1 MFEMDPDMKSTSSV
15 FRSVPAALT
24 LSLVLAACSGNDP
37 AKLTQSAKDYMAK
50 SDHAAAIIQLK
61 NALQAQ
67 PNMAE
72 ARFLLAKALLATGDV
87 TGAQTELK
95 KAQDA
100 GYAKDQIVPLM
111 ARVMLNLGEH
121 KKLTETYAQ
130 TRLPD
135 PAAQAEL
142 STVLA
147 GAWLAQ
153 GQADQAQASLA
164 DALKLQANHVP
175 ALILKARMTAS
186 GKDFDGALGQI
197 EQILKV
203 APQSEEAYKLQGD
216 IQLLGKQL
224 PDAALASYR
233 QAVKVK
239 PTYKDAQASIVR
251 VLMAQNKLPEASTE
265 LDALKKMAASAPYTL
280 YLQAQLALKK
290 QDLKGAREAAQL
302 LLRAT
307 PNSSQALELA
317 GTIEAQSNSPVQ
329 AESMLSKALASS
341 PDLKLARRMLVMT
354 YLRLGQ
360 VDKAIAT
367 LPANLNEIDNDP
379 ALLSVAG
386 QAYMIH
392 GDQEKAQR
400 YFAKAS
406 ALDPK
411 DPLKRTSLA
420 VSKLAAGQTDAGF
433 SDLQD
438 IAASDSGVVA
448 DMAMINVLAR
458 QGKLDEALKAI
469 GQMEKKRPAED
480 PIPSHLRAQVLMK
493 KGDVAGGRKA
503 LERALEISPNFFPA
517 VVLLS
522 ELDLAQKQPEAA
534 QKRFEA
540 LLARKPDSAQAI
552 LGLARVKTLRGADKE
567 EIAGLLRKAVEVA
580 PNELLPRQILVA
592 HHLRNQEPKVAL
604 TAAQNAVAALPKSAE
619 LLDSLGQA
627 QVAAKEFNQAVSTY
641 GKMAAM
647 QPQAT
652 LPHLRMAGVYMANKD
667 PAGAAQSLRKA
678 LEIQPNL
685 LAAQQGLTELAVR
698 GNRVPDALSM
708 VKEIQKQR
716 PQEAVGYALEG
727 EVQAAAQNWTA
738 AIPAYDKAL
747 KLAPN
752 ASDLAIKLHSVQLLA
767 QKKREADALAASWLS
782 KHPKDLKFTLY
793 MGDRAVASNDLN
805 AAAGHYQKALDLQP
819 NSPLTLNNLAWVAGK
834 LGRKD
839 ALSLVEKAD
848 QLAPNNPAILD
859 TWAMLLAS
867 QKNFDKAL
875 ETQKRVVQLQ
885 PDAPVYKLNLA
896 QIQIQAGDKAGAKS
910 NLQALKQLGGK
921 FNRQAEVD
929 KMLQTL

>member
-1 MFEMDPDMKSTSSV
+1 MKSTSSV

-37 AKLTQSAKDYMAK
+37 AKLTQSAKDYMAQ

-67 PNMAE
+67 PNLAE

-265 LDALKKMAASAPYTL
+265 LDALKKMAATAPYTL

>member
-1 MFEMDPDMKSTSSV
+1 MKPTSSV

-61 NALQAQ
+61 NALQAK
-67 PNMAE
+67 PDLAE
-72 ARFLLAKALLATGDV
+72 ARFLLAKALLATGDAS
-87 TGAQTELK
+87 GAQTELK

-100 GYAKDQIVPLM
+100 GYAKDQIVPVM
-111 ARVMLNLGEH
+111 ARVMLYLGEH

-130 TRLPD
+130 TKLSD

-142 STVLA
+142 LTLLA

-153 GQADQAQASLA
+153 GKPDLAQTSLA
-164 DALKLQANHVP
+164 DALKQQANHVP
-175 ALILKARMTAS
+175 ALILQARMTAS
-186 GKDFDGALGQI
+186 NKDFDGALGQI
-197 EQILKV
+197 DQILKV
-203 APQSEEAYKLQGD
+203 APQSEEAYKLRGD
-216 IQLLGKQL
+216 IQLFGQQRT
-224 PDAALASYR
+224 DEALASYR
-233 QAVKVK
+233 QATKVK
-239 PTYKDAQASIVR
+239 ANYKDAQASIVR
-251 VLMAQNKLPEASTE
+251 VLMAQNKLPEATTE
-265 LDALKKMAASAPYTL
+265 MAALQKMAATAPYTL
-280 YLQAQLALKK
+280 YLQAQLAMNK
-290 QDLKGAREAAQL
+290 QDLKGAREAAEQ

-307 PNSSQALELA
+307 PNSPQALELA
-317 GTIEAQSNSPVQ
+317 GTIEARSNALVP
-329 AESMLSKALASS
+329 AEAMLAKAVAAA

-367 LPANLNEIDNDP
+367 LPGNLSEVNDDP

-386 QAYMIH
+386 QAYMVH
-392 GDQEKAQR
+392 GDQDLAQR

-411 DPLKRTSLA
+411 DPIKRTSLA
-420 VSKLAAGQTDAGF
+420 VSKLAAGETDAGF
-433 SDLQD
+433 SELQD
-438 IAASDSGVVA
+438 IAAGDTGVVA

-458 QGKLDEALKAI
+458 QGKLDQALKAI
-469 GQMEKKRPAED
+469 DQLEKKRTQDD

-493 KGDVAGGRKA
+493 KGDLAGARKA
-503 LERALEISPNFFPA
+503 LERSLEISPDFFPA
-517 VVLLS
+517 VGLLS

-534 QKRFEA
+534 QKRFET
-540 LLARKPDSAQAI
+540 LLSRKPDSVQAI
-552 LGLARVKTLRGADKE
+552 LGLARVKTLRGANKD

-580 PNELLPRQILVA
+580 PNEVLPRQILVA
-592 HHLRNQEPKVAL
+592 HHLRHQEPKVAL
-604 TAAQNAVAALPKSAE
+604 TVAQNAVAALPKSAE

-641 GKMAAM
+641 GKMASM

-652 LPHLRMAGVYMANKD
+652 LPHLRMAGVYMVNKD

-727 EVQAAAQNWTA
+727 EVHAAGRNWAA
-738 AIPAYDKAL
+738 AIPAYEKAL

-752 ASDLAIKLHSVQLLA
+752 ASDLAIKLHSVQLVA
-767 QKKREADALAASWLS
+767 QKKREADALATSWLS
-782 KHPKDLKFTLY
+782 SHPKDLTFTMYL
-793 MGDRAVASNDLN
+793 GDRAVAANDLAV
-805 AAAGHYQKALDLQP
+805 AASLYQKALDQQP

-848 QLAPNNPAILD
+848 KLAPNNPAILD
-859 TWAMLLAS
+859 TWAMLLAT
-867 QKNFDKAL
+867 QKDFSKAL
-875 ETQKRVVQLQ
+875 ETQKRAVQLQ
-885 PDAPVYKLNLA
+885 PDAPVFKFNLA
-896 QIQIQAGDKAGAKS
+896 QIQIQAGDKAGAKV
-910 NLQALKQLGGK
+910 NLQALKQLGDK

-929 KMLQTL
+929 KMLQSI

>member
-1 MFEMDPDMKSTSSV
+1 MKSTSSV

-37 AKLTQSAKDYMAK
+37 AKLTQSAKDYMAQ

-67 PNMAE
+67 PNLAE

-100 GYAKDQIVPLM
+100 GYAKDQIAPLM

-142 STVLA
+142 LTVLA
-147 GAWLAQ
+147 AAWLAQ

-203 APQSEEAYKLQGD
+203 APQSEEAYKLRGD
-216 IQLLGKQL
+216 IQLLGKQQ
-224 PDAALASYR
+224 PDEALASYR

-251 VLMAQNKLPEASTE
+251 VLMAQNKLPDASKE
-265 LDALKKMAASAPYTL
+265 LEVLRKMAATAPYTL

-367 LPANLNEIDNDP
+367 LPANLDEIDNDP

-392 GDQEKAQR
+392 GDQERAQR

-503 LERALEISPNFFPA
+503 LERSLEISPNFFPA

-641 GKMAAM
+641 GKMASM

-793 MGDRAVASNDLN
+793 MGDRAVAANDLS

-867 QKNFDKAL
+867 QKNFGKAL

>member
-1 MFEMDPDMKSTSSV
+1 MTHKSSV
-15 FRSVPAALT
+15 FRSLPAALT

-37 AKLTQSAKDYMAK
+37 AKLMQSAKDYMAQ

-67 PNMAE
+67 PNLAE

-87 TGAQTELK
+87 AGAQAELK

-100 GYAKDQIVPLM
+100 GYAPDQIVPVM
-111 ARVMLNLGEH
+111 ARVMLSLGEH
-121 KKLTETYAQ
+121 KKLTEAYAQ
-130 TRLPD
+130 TRLTD
-135 PAAQAEL
+135 PVAQADL
-142 STVLA
+142 QTLLA

-153 GQADQAQASLA
+153 GKADLAKTSLA
-164 DALKLQANHVP
+164 DALKLQPQHVP
-175 ALILKARMTAS
+175 ALLFQARMTAS
-186 GKDFDGALGQI
+186 GKDFDGALAQI
-197 EQILKV
+197 DQILKV
-203 APQSEEAYKLQGD
+203 APQSEEAYKLRGD
-216 IQLLGKQL
+216 IQLFGQQG

-233 QAVKVK
+233 QAVKAK
-239 PTYKDAQASIVR
+239 PGYKDAQASIVR
-251 VLMAQNKLPEASTE
+251 VLMAQNKLPEATTE
-265 LDALKKMAASAPYTL
+265 LDVLKKVAGTAPYTL

-290 QDLKGAREAAQL
+290 KDLNGAREAVQQV
-302 LLRAT
+302 LRAT
-307 PNSSQALELA
+307 PNSPQALELA
-317 GTIEAQSNSPVQ
+317 GTIEAQSNSLVQ
-329 AESMLSKALASS
+329 AEAMLAKALAAE
-341 PDLKLARRMLVMT
+341 PDLKQARRMLVMT

-379 ALLSVAG
+379 AMLSVAG
-386 QAYMIH
+386 QAYMVH
-392 GDQEKAQR
+392 GDQELAQR

-411 DPLKRTSLA
+411 DPMKRTSLA
-420 VSKLAAGQTDAGF
+420 VSKLAAGQIDAGF
-433 SDLQD
+433 TELQD
-438 IAASDSGVVA
+438 IAASDTGVVA

-469 GQMEKKRPAED
+469 DQLQKKRPPED

-493 KGDVAGGRKA
+493 KGDAAGARKA
-503 LERALEISPNFFPA
+503 LERSVEVSPDFFPA
-517 VVLLS
+517 IAALA

-540 LLARKPDSAQAI
+540 LLARKPDSVQAI
-552 LGLARVKTLRGADKE
+552 LGLARVKTLRGAGKDE
-567 EIAGLLRKAVEVA
+567 VAGLLRKAVEVA
-580 PNELLPRQILVA
+580 PNEVLPRQILVA

-627 QVAAKEFNQAVSTY
+627 QVAAKEFNQAVSSY
-641 GKMAAM
+641 AKMASM
-647 QPQAT
+647 QPQST

-667 PAGAAQSLRKA
+667 AANAGQSLRKA

-698 GNRVPDALSM
+698 GNRVPDALAM
-708 VKEIQKQR
+708 VKEIQTQR
-716 PQEAVGYALEG
+716 PKEAIGFALEG
-727 EVQAAAQNWTA
+727 EVQAAARNWTA
-738 AIPAYDKAL
+738 AIPAYEKAL

-752 ASDLAIKLHSVQLLA
+752 ASDLAVKLHSVQLVA

-782 KHPKDLKFTLY
+782 SHPKDLAFRMY
-793 MGDRAVASNDLN
+793 MGDRSVAANDLA
-805 AAAGHYQKALDLQP
+805 AAAGHYQKVLDLQP
-819 NSPLTLNNLAWVAGK
+819 NNPLALNNLAWVAGK

-848 QLAPNNPAILD
+848 KLAPNNPAILD
-859 TWAMLLAS
+859 TWATLLAS
-867 QKNFDKAL
+867 EKNFKQAV
-875 ETQKRVVQLQ
+875 EVQKRALQLQ
-885 PDAPVYKLNLA
+885 PDAPLYKFNLA
-896 QIQIQAGDKAGAKS
+896 QIQIQAGDKAGAKA
-910 NLQALKQLGGK
+910 NLQALKQLGDK

-929 KMLQTL
+929 KMLQSL

>member
-1 MFEMDPDMKSTSSV
+1 MKLTSSV

-37 AKLTQSAKDYMAK
+37 IKLTQSAKDYMAK

-61 NALQAQ
+61 NALQAK
-67 PNMAE
+67 PDLAE

-87 TGAQTELK
+87 SGAQTELK

-100 GYAKDQIVPLM
+100 GYAHDQIVPVM
-111 ARVMLNLGEH
+111 ARVMLGLGEH

-130 TRLPD
+130 TRLAD

-142 STVLA
+142 QTLMA

-153 GQADQAQASLA
+153 GKADLAKGSLA
-164 DALKLQANHVP
+164 EALKVQANYVP
-175 ALILKARMTAS
+175 ALLLQARMTAS
-186 GKDFDGALGQI
+186 DKNFEGALGQI
-197 EQILKV
+197 DQILKV
-203 APQSEEAYKLQGD
+203 APQSEEAYKLRGD
-216 IQLLGKQL
+216 IQLFGKQG
-224 PDAALASYR
+224 PDEALASYR

-239 PTYKDAQASIVR
+239 PGYNDAQASIVR
-251 VLMAQNKLPEASTE
+251 VLMAQDKLPEATTE
-265 LDALKKMAASAPYTL
+265 LEALKKMAATAPYTL
-280 YLQAQLALKK
+280 YLQSQLALKK
-290 QDLKGAREAAQL
+290 KDLKGAREAVQQV
-302 LLRAT
+302 LRVT
-307 PNSSQALELA
+307 PNSPQALELA
-317 GTIEAQSNSPVQ
+317 GTIEAQSNSLVQ
-329 AESMLSKALASS
+329 AEAMLAKALAAA
-341 PDLKLARRMLVMT
+341 PDLKQARRMLVMT

-386 QAYMIH
+386 QAYMVH
-392 GDQEKAQR
+392 GDQELAQR

-420 VSKLAAGQTDAGF
+420 VSKLAAGQTETGF
-433 SDLQD
+433 SELQN
-438 IAASDSGVVA
+438 IAASDTGVVA
-448 DMAMINVLAR
+448 DMAMINVLAG

-469 GQMEKKRPAED
+469 DRLQKKRPPED

-493 KGDVAGGRKA
+493 KGDVAGARKA
-503 LERALEISPNFFPA
+503 LEHSLEVSPDFFA
-517 VVLLS
+517 AIGALS
-522 ELDLAQKQPEAA
+522 ELDLVQKQPEAA

-540 LLARKPDSAQAI
+540 LLARKPDSVQAI
-552 LGLARVKTLRGADKE
+552 LGLARVKSLRGANKDE
-567 EIAGLLRKAVEVA
+567 VAALLRKAVEVA
-580 PNELLPRQILVA
+580 PNEVLPRQILVA

-627 QVAAKEFNQAVSTY
+627 QVAAKEFNQAVSSY
-641 GKMAAM
+641 GKMASI
-647 QPQAT
+647 QPQSA

-667 PAGAAQSLRKA
+667 AANAAQSLRKA

-698 GNRVPDALSM
+698 GNRTPDALAM
-708 VKEIQKQR
+708 VKEIQTQR
-716 PQEAVGYALEG
+716 PQEAIGYALEG
-727 EVQAAAQNWTA
+727 EVQAAARNWTA
-738 AIPAYDKAL
+738 AIPAYEKAL

-752 ASDLAIKLHSVQLLA
+752 ASDVAVKLHSVQLVA
-767 QKKREADALAASWLS
+767 QKKREADAMATSWLS
-782 KHPKDLKFTLY
+782 SHPKDLTFRLY
-793 MGDRAVASNDLN
+793 MGDRAVAANDLK
-805 AAAGHYQKALDLQP
+805 AAEGHYQKALDLQP
-819 NSPLTLNNLAWVAGK
+819 NNPLTLNNLAWVAGK

-848 QLAPNNPAILD
+848 KLAPNNPAILD
-859 TWAMLLAS
+859 TWATLLAS
-867 QKNFDKAL
+867 EKNFKQAV
-875 ETQKRVVQLQ
+875 EVQKRALQLQ
-885 PDAPVYKLNLA
+885 PEVPLYKFNLA
-896 QIQIQAGDKAGAKS
+896 QIQIQFGDKAGAKS
-910 NLQALKQLGGK
+910 NLQALKQLGDK

-929 KMLQTL
+929 KMLQSL